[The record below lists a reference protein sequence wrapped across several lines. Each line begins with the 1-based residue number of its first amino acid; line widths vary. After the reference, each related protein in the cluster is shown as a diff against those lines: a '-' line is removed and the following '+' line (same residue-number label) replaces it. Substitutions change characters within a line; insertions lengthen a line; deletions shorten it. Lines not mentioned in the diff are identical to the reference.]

1 MNMMSSVTP
10 SVSGLRPSATLAINE
25 TCRMLASQGREIFRL
40 GLGQS
45 PFPVPAHVVAE
56 LQAQAHQKAYL
67 PARGLPEL
75 CEAVVAHLGRTE
87 GVERSSE
94 QVLIGPGT
102 KELMFLL
109 QFAYQAELIL
119 PSPGWVSYEP
129 QAAIVGRDYAW
140 LEPGGEHWG
149 LSAEA
154 LDAHCRE
161 GRARSRLLILN
172 YPNNPTGHCYSEAE
186 LRDIAE
192 VCRCHQL
199 VVLSDEIYSGVHF
212 AGEHISIARFYP
224 EGTIVSNGLSK
235 WSGAGGWRLGWFSFP
250 EEMVGLHR
258 AMEALITE
266 TFTSV
271 NSPVQYAAIAALAEN
286 RDMDVYLQRSRL
298 VLREL
303 AGFCCEQLR
312 AVSAELAEPSGG
324 FYVFPRF
331 PSLQG
336 VESSAEL
343 CRELL
348 QETGV
353 AILPGSDFG
362 RPSNERTA
370 RLAFVDFDGAAALD
384 AVTGNVLD
392 EGFLSQYCAPTVTAV
407 ERLAQWIDAR
417 RA

>member
-1 MNMMSSVTP
+1 MNIMPSVTP
-10 SVSGLRPSATLAINE
+10 TVSGLRPSATLAINE
-25 TCRMLASQGREIFRL
+25 TCRRLAEQGREIFRL

-75 CEAVVAHLGRTE
+75 CAAVVAHLNRTE
-87 GVERSSE
+87 AVERQPE
-94 QVLIGPGT
+94 RVLIGPGT

-119 PSPGWVSYEP
+119 PSPGWVSYQP
-129 QAAIVGRDYAW
+129 QATIVGRDYTW
-140 LEPGGEHWG
+140 LESSDKHWG
-149 LSAEA
+149 LSTVA
-154 LDAHCRE
+154 LDAHCSRE
-161 GRARSRLLILN
+161 PKRSRLLILN
-172 YPNNPTGHCYSEAE
+172 YPNNPSGHCYSEAE

-192 VCRCHQL
+192 VCRRHEV

-212 AGEHISIARFYP
+212 SGEHISIARFYP

-250 EEMVGLHR
+250 EQLAELHK

-271 NSPVQYAAIAALAEN
+271 SSPVQYAAIAALAEN
-286 RDMDVYLQRSRL
+286 SDMEVYLQGSRL
-298 VLREL
+298 ILREL
-303 AGFCCEQLR
+303 AAFCCGQLR
-312 AVSAELAEPSGG
+312 GVGAELVDPSGG

-331 PSLQG
+331 PALQG
-336 VESSAEL
+336 VESSAGL
-343 CRELL
+343 CSELL
-348 QETGV
+348 RETGV

-362 RPSNERTA
+362 RPDGELSA
-370 RLAFVDFDGAAALD
+370 RLAFVDFDGATALG
-384 AVTGNVLD
+384 AVSGQALNED
-392 EGFLSQYCAPTVTAV
+392 FLRQYCAPTVTAV
-407 ERLAQWIDAR
+407 ERLAHWIDSR
-417 RA
+417 RV